1 MKRTTLTF
9 VLAVVAMVAMGQEK
23 EPFFRTDSAFIV
35 GKIVGGNPDCMPKA
49 IDYQWHNALSNASKD
64 GIAEVAS
71 DGSFMCRMLLR
82 HPVLNTLTFSE
93 NEQVQYYL
101 VPGETLQMELKQDAD
116 GHWNCD
122 YSAGSSV
129 DHVTVL

>member
-1 MKRTTLTF
+1 MKRTILTF

-64 GIAEVAS
+64 GIAE
-71 DGSFMCRMLLR
+71 DSFIQL
-82 HPVLNTLTFSE
+82 LTF
-93 NEQVQYYL
+93 L
-101 VPGETLQMELKQDAD
+101 VFTTLRMISLE
-116 GHWNCD
+116 
-122 YSAGSSV
+122 S
-129 DHVTVL
+129 